1 MGMPSDER
9 LRSGSGRHHHDVS
22 GWLARSA
29 LCAALKEAITQQR
42 RMILKRGLKR
52 GEERDELS
60 SALALPVCSCAM
72 PRTAGSLRCVFAEIL
87 GKAKTVNV
95 KRFSSGATRLVPRRY
110 GCCTNAKD

>member
-1 MGMPSDER
+1 MEIASDER

-60 SALALPVCSCAM
+60 SALALPVCSCAL
-72 PRTAGSLRCVFAEIL
+72 PRLRAGLRSRFAGFF
-87 GKAKTVNV
+87 GKAN
-95 KRFSSGATRLVPRRY
+95 R
-110 GCCTNAKD
+110 C